1 MGGQAGTR
9 WIAVRGPF
17 PFPDRPCANAP
28 AEEAIEFA
36 EVHGVNCMVETFPLE
51 DANKAYEKMLGGD
64 VRFRSVLV
72 ME

>member
-1 MGGQAGTR
+1 MAL
-9 WIAVRGPF
+9 F
-17 PFPDRPCANAP
+17 PCPDRHEIDSGANAP

-36 EVHGVNCMVETFPLE
+36 EVHGVNCMVETFPLQ
-51 DANKAYEKMLGGD
+51 DANKAFEKMLSGD